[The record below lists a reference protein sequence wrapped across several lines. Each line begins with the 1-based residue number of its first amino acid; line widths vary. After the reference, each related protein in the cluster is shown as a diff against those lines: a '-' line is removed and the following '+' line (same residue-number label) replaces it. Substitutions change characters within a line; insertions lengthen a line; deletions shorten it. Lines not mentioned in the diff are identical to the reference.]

1 MHRGHCDARRGCI
14 GEGQHRMSPH
24 DAFDRI
30 LKSLHDAMLDDGRWA
45 ATSKLIDEACGT
57 KGNALVVGRGR
68 SQADG
73 QIFLAKFCYRGERR
87 PDRERWYFDN
97 YYPWDERIPRV
108 AALPD
113 SRLVAVAD
121 LYTEQELNESPAYNE
136 ALPRGGY
143 QRGLNVRLD
152 GPEGSSIVW
161 TLAES
166 TEGKAW
172 GSAQTR
178 MIERL
183 LPHIR
188 QYVQVR
194 TVVSGALALRSS
206 LSGLL
211 DNTGVSVIHLDQRG
225 SIVEANDRAREVL
238 RQGTGLF
245 DEEGFLRARLA
256 GDNDRLEHL
265 LGQALPR
272 YGETAASGSLM
283 IRRPSGQPRLAVHIT
298 PVSQARE
305 DFGLKPVAA
314 LVLVVDPSGR
324 TTIDPAVVA
333 SALGLTPSQS
343 EVAVMLAE
351 GLSVQVIAAT
361 TGRRPS
367 TVRQL
372 LKQIYRRLNLTT
384 RADLVRLVLSLSN
397 LPGPAR

>member
-1 MHRGHCDARRGCI
+1 
-14 GEGQHRMSPH
+14 MSPH

-45 ATSKLIDEACGT
+45 ATSKLIDEACGI

-161 TLAES
+161 TLSES
-166 TEGKAW
+166 IEGNAW

-211 DNTGVSVIHLDQRG
+211 DNTGVSVIHLDQQG

-298 PVSQARE
+298 PVSQAWQ

-333 SALGLTPSQS
+333 PALGLTPSQS

-367 TVRQL
+367 TVRQF
-372 LKQIYRRLNLTT
+372 LKQVYKRLNLTT

-397 LPGPAR
+397 PPGPAR